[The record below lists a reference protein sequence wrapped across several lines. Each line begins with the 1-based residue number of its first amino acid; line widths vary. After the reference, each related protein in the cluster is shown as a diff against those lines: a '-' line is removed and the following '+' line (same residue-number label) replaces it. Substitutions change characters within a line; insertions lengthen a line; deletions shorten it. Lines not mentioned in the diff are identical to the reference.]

1 MQPDF
6 KLIKPLLNTGSG
18 KTSRF
23 FSYAGLSIGVLIF
36 LCALQMFINM
46 QQLMKEGSIKKDGFD
61 YISITKTITNQTM
74 GQPEKHLFAAAEI
87 NEIRQQPFITGVSP
101 LISNDFR
108 VKLSAGNVLPF
119 STDMFLEA
127 LDDEFLDT
135 LPPEFKWQ
143 PGDANLPIILS
154 SDFFEIYNIFAP
166 GQNLPQVSKETATGI
181 PVQVHCEGRFE
192 ELQYASKIVAFS
204 DRVNSVLVPKS
215 FLVWANKKLGTDNE
229 ETAARLF
236 LKLKDVNNPDFVKF
250 VEQKGYNIN
259 KERTLLGRNKVVIQ
273 GIITGLG
280 IFGTL
285 VVMLALLLFSFF
297 LQVLVARSEESLRI
311 LLILGYQP
319 KWLARNVTLFFVP
332 VYIGVVLV
340 ALAATQLIQW
350 GFHKFIMFN
359 RPEISSI
366 LHYSVWIAAVIISIL
381 PVVINYRMVKRLLLK
396 LFLQNK

>member
-18 KTSRF
+18 RTSRF

-74 GQPEKHLFAAAEI
+74 GQPDKHLFSADEI

-215 FLVWANKKLGTDNE
+215 FLLWANKKLGSGGE

-236 LKLKDVNNPDFVKF
+236 LKLKDINNADFVKF
-250 VEQKGYNIN
+250 IEQKNYNIN

-297 LQVLVARSEESLRI
+297 LQILIARSEESLRV

-340 ALAATQLIQW
+340 ALATTQLIQW
-350 GFHKFIMFN
+350 GFHKFVMYN

-366 LHYSVWIAAVIISIL
+366 LHYSVWIAAVIISVL
-381 PVVINYRMVKRLLLK
+381 PIVINYRMVKKLLLK
-396 LFLQNK
+396 LFQQNK